1 MFPARLSMR
10 QTAESI
16 FSNTNKSM
24 MNQTGSGFGAGFFY
38 AKMEKADGTEIK
50 V

>member
-16 FSNTNKSM
+16 FLNTNKRM
-24 MNQTGSGFGAGFFY
+24 TDKNGSDFGAVLFFVGKD
-38 AKMEKADGTEIK
+38 AGHKKALIL
-50 V
+50 